1 VTAGL
6 AGRHA
11 VVTGGGRGIGAA
23 VAEALA
29 RAGAAVS
36 VMGRTRAPL
45 DAQARRLESAFGARA
60 FVAELDVT
68 DAAAVER
75 GFADAARALGPV
87 HVLVNN
93 AGQAEGAA
101 FTETTRALWDRLL
114 AVNLTSAFLCAQQVV
129 PGMIAAKSGRIV
141 NIASTA
147 GLRGVARIT
156 AYTASKHGLIGLTR
170 ALAAELAKLGITV
183 NAVCPGYTDTEMTER
198 TVRALAAG
206 TGRPPDDAARMLARS
221 NAIGRLVHPAEVA
234 ATVAWLCSEEAGGI
248 TGQSIVVGGE
258 T

>member
-1 VTAGL
+1 MTPGL

-29 RAGAAVS
+29 RAGAAVT

-45 DAQARRLESAFGARA
+45 EAEARRLEAAFGGRA

-68 DAAAVER
+68 DATAVER
-75 GFADAARALGPV
+75 GFADAVHALGAI

-129 PGMIAAKSGRIV
+129 PGMIAARAGRIV

-147 GLRGVARIT
+147 GLRGVPRVT
-156 AYTASKHGLIGLTR
+156 AYSASKHGLIGLTR

-183 NAVCPGYTDTEMTER
+183 NAVCPGYTETEMTER
-198 TVRALAAG
+198 TVRALAAS
-206 TGRPPDDAARMLARS
+206 TNRPPEDAARMLARS
-221 NAIGRLVHPAEVA
+221 NAIGRLVRPAEVA
-234 ATVAWLCSEEAGGI
+234 AAVAWLCSDDAEGI
-248 TGQSIVVGGE
+248 TGQAIVVGGQ